1 MNTDYR
7 ARWFSPITCHTVR
20 RSSSLWTLAERELQ
34 LQLCGESWEVGLYP
48 NIFSQPSI
56 SSASLKTPIELNC
69 QNTAIQFNSAHRRPS
84 PYHHRTWCRF
94 EIRTLADTFQNCYY
108 CCWTARSSHY
118 PDCFGI
124 LDIVQIDK
132 AGWVSSQYSK
142 NYATRPMRTD
152 EQTVTGG
159 CRIVRRGG
167 RRATC
172 DRERCSLMPSCA
184 PFSTSCGG
192 FGT

>member
-7 ARWFSPITCHTVR
+7 ARLFPRLLDTVR
-20 RSSSLWTLAERELQ
+20 RSPSLDLKSENFIFESVEIRGKLELYTFQ
-34 LQLCGESWEVGLYP
+34 TF
-48 NIFSQPSI
+48 FSTIDIKRP
-56 SSASLKTPIELNC
+56 SLKTPIELNC
-69 QNTAIQFNSAHRRPS
+69 QNTAIQFNSAHRQLS
-84 PYHHRTWCRF
+84 PHHHRTWCRF
-94 EIRTLADTFQNCYY
+94 EIRILADTFQNCYY

-152 EQTVTGG
+152 EQIVTGE
-159 CRIVRRGG
+159 CRIVHKDG

-172 DRERCSLMPSCA
+172 DRERCSLMPSYA
-184 PFSTSCGG
+184 PFSTSCVG